1 MADSLHVVGKRL
13 PKLDALPK
21 ATGEIEYLAD
31 LKFPGMLQGAI
42 LRSPYPHARI
52 VSIDTH
58 AAERLPGVRSVI
70 TSKDTPEKK
79 FSFVEYLADKLI
91 MAKDKVRYIGDE
103 VAGVAAVDEETAQE
117 AARLIRV
124 EYEELPAVY
133 EVDDAMKPD
142 APLIH
147 EDKGSNVAFEIH
159 RKFGDPDRGFAE
171 SDEVFEDRFE
181 TQRVAHAPMETRGCV
196 ARFDRSGRLTVW
208 APSQAPHTQRNEIA
222 KSLRIAPARVRLCKL
237 PTGGAFGNRLVM
249 DMACPI
255 AAILSAKTSQAVKI
269 VNTRQEEFE
278 TSKTRYRYLIDMKTG
293 VKKDGR
299 IHARAA
305 RVIADNG
312 AYNDKAPATLSFSG
326 SMFCLIYDVEHL
338 QYDGYAVYTNRQYGT
353 GFRGFGNPQVTFAH
367 EHQADLIAQRLG
379 MDPLEFRR
387 KNANQPGKTRA
398 VGANLKVMDMT
409 ECLDRAATA
418 LGWEEKR
425 KAYEQRDLGKPWRG
439 IGIAT
444 MVHTAG
450 GNRFYGYNAA
460 SSVVKVSE
468 DGLVTLVTP
477 ACDVGQG
484 AQTIV
489 AQICAEEL
497 GVTLDDVV
505 VITDDTDLTPYDL
518 GSWGSRVTWVVGQAA
533 QVAARNARQQIFE
546 AVATELEVS
555 PDDLVSKEG
564 WIGVRGAPDKG
575 MPFPSAV
582 DLSFKKRGRPIQA
595 EGKFVDEVAPE
606 SMDWDTQSPNFA
618 SAAHAVEVE
627 VDPDT
632 GKVRVLDFKAAH
644 GIGLAINPMAAEGQI
659 EGSVSQGVGFGLMEE
674 LIMDG
679 GKAVNPNFADYKI
692 PSFLDLPRVDAIL
705 VENADPDGPFGA
717 AGIGEP
723 GLVPTAAAVANA
735 VAHATGCHFRTL
747 PVTAEK
753 ILQALKEKRTEPG

>member
-1 MADSLHVVGKRL
+1 
-13 PKLDALPK
+13 
-21 ATGEIEYLAD
+21 
-31 LKFPGMLQGAI
+31 
-42 LRSPYPHARI
+42 
-52 VSIDTH
+52 
-58 AAERLPGVRSVI
+58 
-70 TSKDTPEKK
+70 
-79 FSFVEYLADKLI
+79 
-91 MAKDKVRYIGDE
+91 
-103 VAGVAAVDEETAQE
+103 
-117 AARLIRV
+117 
-124 EYEELPAVY
+124 
-133 EVDDAMKPD
+133 
-142 APLIH
+142 
-147 EDKGSNVAFEIH
+147 
-159 RKFGDPDRGFAE
+159 
-171 SDEVFEDRFE
+171 
-181 TQRVAHAPMETRGCV
+181 
-196 ARFDRSGRLTVW
+196 
-208 APSQAPHTQRNEIA
+208 
-222 KSLRIAPARVRLCKL
+222 
-237 PTGGAFGNRLVM
+237 
-249 DMACPI
+249 
-255 AAILSAKTSQAVKI
+255 
-269 VNTRQEEFE
+269 
-278 TSKTRYRYLIDMKTG
+278 
-293 VKKDGR
+293 
-299 IHARAA
+299 
-305 RVIADNG
+305 
-312 AYNDKAPATLSFSG
+312 
-326 SMFCLIYDVEHL
+326 
-338 QYDGYAVYTNRQYGT
+338 
-353 GFRGFGNPQVTFAH
+353 
-367 EHQADLIAQRLG
+367 
-379 MDPLEFRR
+379 
-387 KNANQPGKTRA
+387 
-398 VGANLKVMDMT
+398 
-409 ECLDRAATA
+409 
-418 LGWEEKR
+418 
-425 KAYEQRDLGKPWRG
+425 
-439 IGIAT
+439 

-555 PDDLVSKEG
+555 PDDLVSEEG

-723 GLVPTAAAVANA
+723 GLVRRRRRSPMPSPTPRAATSEPSRLRRKKFYKRSKKSGRNRADCRSPPVIDRKPSIAGPEDR
-735 VAHATGCHFRTL
+735 VRL
-747 PVTAEK
+747 PPS
-753 ILQALKEKRTEPG
+753 LGRLFHGRQA